1 MKLTCP
7 VCDRTSIEGNICPN
21 CETDLSSIRLLMTL
35 PKVTGPQWGG
45 WPLALAIALLLGF
58 IGWVL

>member
-7 VCDRTSIEGNICPN
+7 VCDRTAIDGNICPN

-35 PKVTGPQWGG
+35 PEVAEPQRKWL
-45 WPLALAIALLLGF
+45 LALVIVLLLGVM
-58 IGWVL
+58 GWMV